1 MDFIIVFFYYSVIK
15 VEIKLDFGKIYNK
28 EFGLNCILLSCVWKD
43 I

>member
-28 EFGLNCILLSCVWKD
+28 EFGLILVLMML
-43 I
+43 